1 MKTETYKLHI
11 GFRKLGKFKQFAR
24 DSGLS
29 GTFSLIGDGYRDSL
43 YISKSKV
50 GEQRRPINVLQ
61 RNKKG

>member
-29 GTFSLIGDGYRDSL
+29 GTFSLIGDGYRDSW
-43 YISKSKV
+43 YEVHKEIKSK
-50 GEQRRPINVLQ
+50 I
-61 RNKKG
+61 